1 MANPLTGF
9 KSEHHVI
16 VGLTLTTVGVLGVIG
31 SVTGRL
37 APMIAGLFDP
47 SDLKPSGGSGLL
59 GTNATTP
66 IGAAAATAG
75 NVATAAAS
83 QGQNATGLAGQLG
96 GLAGTVA
103 RWLGL

>member
-59 GTNATTP
+59 G
-66 IGAAAATAG
+66 AAAATAG

-103 RWLGL
+103 RRLGL